1 MKGIIAIIIIII
13 IIIFGF
19 LLIRDDLDNTQ
30 INIENEQSVRTI
42 EKDNPADT
50 DTEGSNATT
59 DIDTTAEVIFVT
71 YSDEEF
77 APREIAVTKGQ
88 TVRFIN
94 EGSDNMWV
102 ASDTHPTHTILP
114 EFDSKKSLGNG
125 ENYEFTFTKIGEW
138 NYHNHIKPNSI
149 GTIIVK

>member
-1 MKGIIAIIIIII
+1 MKRIIAIIIIII

-19 LLIRDDLDNTQ
+19 FLIRDGSDNTQ

-50 DTEGSNATT
+50 EVSNATT

-71 YSDEEF
+71 YGDEGF

-94 EGSDNMWV
+94 KGSDNMWV
-102 ASDTHPTHTILP
+102 ASDTHPTHTVLP

-125 ENYEFTFTKIGEW
+125 ENYEFTFIKIGEW

>member
-19 LLIRDDLDNTQ
+19 LLIRDGSDNTQ

-50 DTEGSNATT
+50 EVSNATT
-59 DIDTTAEVIFVT
+59 DIDTTTEVIFVT
-71 YSDEEF
+71 YGDEEF
-77 APREIAVTKGQ
+77 APREIVVTKGQ

-94 EGSDNMWV
+94 KGSGNMWV
-102 ASDTHPTHTILP
+102 ASDTHPTHTVLP
-114 EFDSKKSLGNG
+114 EFDSKKSIGSG

-149 GTIIVK
+149 VTIIVK

>member
-19 LLIRDDLDNTQ
+19 LLIRDDSDNTQ
-30 INIENEQSVRTI
+30 INIENEQSTQTI

-50 DTEGSNATT
+50 EVSDATT

-71 YSDEEF
+71 YGDEGF

-94 EGSDNMWV
+94 EGSGNMWV

-114 EFDSKKSLGNG
+114 EFDSKKSLGKG

>member
-1 MKGIIAIIIIII
+1 MKRIIAIIIIII

-19 LLIRDDLDNTQ
+19 LLIRNGSDNTQ

-50 DTEGSNATT
+50 EVSNATT
-59 DIDTTAEVIFVT
+59 DIDTTTEVIFVT
-71 YSDEEF
+71 YGDEEF
-77 APREIAVTKGQ
+77 APREIVVTKGQ

-94 EGSDNMWV
+94 KGSDNMWV
-102 ASDTHPTHTILP
+102 ASDTHPTHTVLP

-125 ENYEFTFTKIGEW
+125 ENYEFTFIKIGEW

>member
-19 LLIRDDLDNTQ
+19 LLIRDDSDNTQ
-30 INIENEQSVRTI
+30 IDIENEQSARTI

-50 DTEGSNATT
+50 EVSDATT

-71 YSDEEF
+71 YGDEGF

-94 EGSDNMWV
+94 EGSGNMWV

-114 EFDSKKSLGNG
+114 EFDSKKSLGKG

>member
-1 MKGIIAIIIIII
+1 MKRIIAIIIIII

-19 LLIRDDLDNTQ
+19 LLIRDGSDNTQ

-50 DTEGSNATT
+50 EVSNATT

-71 YSDEEF
+71 YGDEGF

-94 EGSDNMWV
+94 KGSDNMWV
-102 ASDTHPTHTILP
+102 ASDTHPTHTVLP

-125 ENYEFTFTKIGEW
+125 ENYEFTFIKIGEW

>member
-50 DTEGSNATT
+50 EVSNATT

-71 YSDEEF
+71 YGDEGF